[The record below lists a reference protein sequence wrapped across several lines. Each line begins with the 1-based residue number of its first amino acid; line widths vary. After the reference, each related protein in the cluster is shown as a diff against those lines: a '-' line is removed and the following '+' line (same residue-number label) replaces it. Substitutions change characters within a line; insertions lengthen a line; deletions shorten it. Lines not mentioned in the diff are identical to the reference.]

1 VRDGLNPTRV
11 YLEQEVR
18 DSVDRTTIVELDL
31 TPPVQTDAAAGYSIW
46 SVDLTG
52 FEEFSIGAEIDG
64 EKVTRGPPTS
74 LFGFSSCPK
83 LL

>member
-31 TPPVQTDAAAGYSIW
+31 TPPVQTDAMAGYFI
-46 SVDLTG
+46 
-52 FEEFSIGAEIDG
+52 
-64 EKVTRGPPTS
+64 
-74 LFGFSSCPK
+74 
-83 LL
+83 